1 MVAKGAGMS
10 PDRDRPNRRP
20 KSHPASSKSTIET
33 GKPSGMDAF
42 FGGATSVAGNANHA
56 QPENA
61 DRP

>member
-1 MVAKGAGMS
+1 MS